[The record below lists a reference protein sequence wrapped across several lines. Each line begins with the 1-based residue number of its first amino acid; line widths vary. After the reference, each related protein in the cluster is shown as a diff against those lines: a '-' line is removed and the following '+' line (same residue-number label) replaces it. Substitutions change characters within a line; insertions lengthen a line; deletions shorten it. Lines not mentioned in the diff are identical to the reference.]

1 MASALAGTVV
11 LVTRPATQAASLCAG
26 IESQGGIAIRAPMLA
41 IQVLT
46 SALQRERIA
55 LLANYAIIIFI
66 SRNAVDFGL
75 KRLSQCGIQITRQHL
90 FAVGNGTAQRLR
102 DSGHSDVSIPTSAFT
117 SDGLLELGALQEA
130 SIRGTKILIFRG
142 AGGREQL
149 GQTLKARGASVDY
162 CEVYERT
169 MPSLCIAD
177 TLARAAITTPNIGVV
192 TSLHALRNFALKIG
206 EEGLDELYRMPLL
219 VVGRRIAVEV
229 ANLGFTQQPVLVDN
243 PSDST
248 IINTLTG
255 WVTDEL

>member
-1 MASALAGTVV
+1 M
-11 LVTRPATQAASLCAG
+11 
-26 IESQGGIAIRAPMLA
+26 
-41 IQVLT
+41 
-46 SALQRERIA
+46 
-55 LLANYAIIIFI
+55 
-66 SRNAVDFGL
+66 
-75 KRLSQCGIQITRQHL
+75 
-90 FAVGNGTAQRLR
+90 
-102 DSGHSDVSIPTSAFT
+102 SAFT

-130 SIRGTKILIFRG
+130 SIRGIKILIFRG

-149 GQTLKARGASVDY
+149 GQTLRARGASVDY

-177 TLARAAITTPNIGVV
+177 TLARAAITMPNIGVV

-229 ANLGFTQQPVLVDN
+229 AKLGFTQQPVLVDN